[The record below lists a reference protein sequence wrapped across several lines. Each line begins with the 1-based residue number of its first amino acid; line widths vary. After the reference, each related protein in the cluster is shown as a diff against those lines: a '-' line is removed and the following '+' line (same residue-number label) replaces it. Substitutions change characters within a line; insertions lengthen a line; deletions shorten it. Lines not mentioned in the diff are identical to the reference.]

1 LVKKLTIGSV
11 TLPNP
16 LIQAPMAGV
25 TDSVCRRIAKKYGA
39 GMVCAEFVSSK
50 GLVQNHKKTQR
61 MLYFHPEERPIS
73 FQLFGCE
80 PDVMADAAKM
90 VEDSGADIIDINFG
104 CPVTKAVKGYYGVA
118 LMREPGLVK
127 DIVSTVVKAVSTPV
141 TVKMRSGWD
150 QTSRNYLEIGKISE
164 EAGIKALTLHP
175 RTKSQGFSGN
185 ADWNQITELAEH
197 VSVPVI
203 GSGDVLTPENA
214 VYMLENTGA
223 TGVMFGRGAWGNPW
237 IFSRTISLLET
248 GHLPAEP
255 DIDDK
260 MDVLLQH
267 FEGLCE
273 RYGHESGVKIIRKHA
288 HQYVKGIRNSTT
300 FKQEINRAG
309 SREEVKKLIL
319 EFRENTKI
327 NSAGAE
333 PDILKT

>member
-11 TLPNP
+11 TLPNQ

-25 TDSVCRRIAKKYGA
+25 TDSVCRRIAKKFGA

-61 MLYFHPEERPIS
+61 MLYFCPDERPIS

-80 PDVMADAAKM
+80 PEVMANAARM

-118 LMREPGLVK
+118 LMREPELVGR
-127 DIVSTVVKAVSTPV
+127 IVSAVAKAVSIPV

-150 QTSRNYLEIGKISE
+150 QESRNYLEIGKISE
-164 EAGIKALTLHP
+164 ESGARAIILHP
-175 RTKSQGFSGN
+175 RTKAQGFSGN
-185 ADWNQITELAEH
+185 ADWDQITELAGQ

-203 GSGDVLTPENA
+203 GSGDVLTPEKA
-214 VYMLENTGA
+214 LYMLENTEA
-223 TGVMFGRGAWGNPW
+223 SGVMFGRGAWGNPW
-237 IFSRTISLLET
+237 IFSRTLSLLEN

-255 DIDDK
+255 SVEDK

-267 FEGLCE
+267 LDGLCE
-273 RYGHESGVKIIRKHA
+273 RHGQELAVKMIRKHA

-300 FKQEINRAG
+300 FKQEINTAG
-309 SREEVKKLIL
+309 SREEAEKMIRKFSGTAEI
-319 EFRENTKI
+319 NTV
-327 NSAGAE
+327 SME
-333 PDILKT
+333 TDLLKS

>member
-1 LVKKLTIGSV
+1 MVKKLTIGSV
-11 TLPNP
+11 TLPNQ
-16 LIQAPMAGV
+16 LIMAPMAGV
-25 TDSVCRRIAKKYGA
+25 TDSVCRRIAKKFGA

-50 GLVQNHKKTQR
+50 GLVQNHKNTQR

-80 PDVMADAAKM
+80 PDVMADAAKV

-118 LMREPGLVK
+118 LMREPELVRA
-127 DIVSTVVKAVSTPV
+127 IVTAVVKAVGVPV

-164 EAGIKALTLHP
+164 EAGAKAITLHP

-185 ADWNQITELAEH
+185 ADWNQITELTDH

-203 GSGDVLTPENA
+203 GSGDILTPEKA
-214 VYMLENTGA
+214 VYMLESIGA
-223 TGVMFGRGAWGNPW
+223 KGVMFGRGAWGNPW
-237 IFSRTISLLET
+237 IFSRTLSLLEN

-260 MDVLLQH
+260 MDLLLQH

-273 RYGHESGVKIIRKHA
+273 RYGHESAVKMIRKHA

-309 SREEVKKLIL
+309 SRDEVKELIL
-319 EFRENTKI
+319 KFSESAKI
-327 NSAGAE
+327 NSAAAE
-333 PDILKT
+333 SDILKT